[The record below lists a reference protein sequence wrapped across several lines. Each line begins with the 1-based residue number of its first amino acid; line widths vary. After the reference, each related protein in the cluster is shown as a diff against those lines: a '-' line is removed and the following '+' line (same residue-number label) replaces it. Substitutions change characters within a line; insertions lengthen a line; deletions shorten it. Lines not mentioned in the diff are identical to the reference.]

1 MHTGTVRLFVAVVPP
16 PDALAVVARL
26 PRPDAPGVRWSTP
39 DQWHVTLRF
48 LGEVDDPDAVVAALE
63 GAELA
68 PATATLGPG
77 VTVLGRAVLVI
88 PVAGLDDLA
97 ASVVAATVALGRP
110 PEHRAF
116 RGHLTLA
123 RARRGASVR
132 GPARRLAE
140 EEVAATFPVG
150 EVRLVRSRLGPGG
163 ARYDDLLVRRL
174 DAVAEGP

>member
-16 PDALAVVARL
+16 PDVLAAVARL
-26 PRPDAPGVRWSTP
+26 PRPDVPGVRWSTR

-63 GAELA
+63 SADLA
-68 PATATLGPG
+68 PAAATLGPG
-77 VTVLGRAVLVI
+77 VAVLGRSVLVI

-97 ASVVAATVALGRP
+97 ASVVAATSALGRP
-110 PEHRAF
+110 PEDRAF

-132 GPARRLAE
+132 GPARRLADD
-140 EEVAATFPVG
+140 EVAATFPVG
-150 EVRLVRSRLGPGG
+150 EVRLVRSRLGPDG
-163 ARYDDLLVRRL
+163 ARYDDLFVRRL
-174 DAVAEGP
+174 DADDRGP

>member
-1 MHTGTVRLFVAVVPP
+1 VGARRFVAVWP
-16 PDALAVVARL
+16 PDDVLDLVEALY
-26 PRPDAPGVRWSTP
+26 RPVDQGGRWTRR

-48 LGEVDDPDAVVAALE
+48 LGEVDDPDDVVAALE
-63 GAELA
+63 GADLA

-77 VTVLGRAVLVI
+77 VTVLGRSVLVI
-88 PVAGLDDLA
+88 PVAGLDELA
-97 ASVVAATVALGRP
+97 ASVVAATSALGRP
-110 PEHRAF
+110 PEDRAF

-132 GPARRLAE
+132 GPALRLAE

-163 ARYDDLLVRRL
+163 ARYDDLFVRQL
-174 DAVAEGP
+174 DADDRGP